1 MSQALRKRV
10 GGTFLARE
18 QMEGNSPQH
27 AAAGEGGVKWFYQK
41 IVLILKH
48 AQIIKTPRLI
58 NKPRRLIFY
67 SVCQCYDSV
76 FSFALRRRQNLL
88 CCRCIQPSRPHRR
101 KRGIRSGRIL
111 FRCPPNHR
119 YNPVESTDMR
129 CHSMT
134 R

>member
-41 IVLILKH
+41 IALFLKH

-76 FSFALRRRQNLL
+76 FSFAKATKSSVL
-88 CCRCIQPSRPHRR
+88 
-101 KRGIRSGRIL
+101 
-111 FRCPPNHR
+111 
-119 YNPVESTDMR
+119 
-129 CHSMT
+129 
-134 R
+134 